1 MSFGRLGM
9 LINSLTLGL
18 GLSLVFSLPA
28 LSQDFPNKAITIY
41 CGFEAGATTDLTSR
55 GLAIEAEKLL
65 KVPVVVENKTGG
77 GSSVAASLL
86 ASKKAD
92 GYTLGVISSM
102 ALNAVHVMTRNL
114 PYDPLKDFT
123 FIFTYS
129 TYPGGVCV
137 QNASPFK
144 KFPELIDHARKN
156 PGTLTYSTP
165 GTGTSQHLATEY
177 WAKQANVK
185 LKHIPFKGGAPA
197 CTALIGGH
205 VDFTAG
211 AGSHIPY
218 VKQGIFRMLTLTVL
232 EERDPAFPD
241 VPTLKEFG
249 YKLPPAG
256 ALVILAPKGLPDPVY
271 NKLESAFHQAAN
283 SPNFKKILDNT
294 NMPSYYR
301 NRRQLETEIPKDYKF
316 YAEFLQEL
324 GLVKK

>member
-1 MSFGRLGM
+1 MKNRRLF
-9 LINSLTLGL
+9 IFFNFLTLSL
-18 GLSLVFSLPA
+18 GLFLVFPLPA
-28 LSQDFPNKAITIY
+28 IGQDFPSKPITIY
-41 CGFEAGATTDLTSR
+41 CGFEPGATTDLTSR
-55 GLAIEAEKLL
+55 GLASEAERLL
-65 KVPVVVENKTGG
+65 GVPVVVENKTGG

-86 ASKKAD
+86 ASKKGD

-102 ALNAVHVMTRNL
+102 ALNAVHIMTRNL

-123 FIFTYS
+123 FIFAYS

-137 QNASPFK
+137 RNDSPFK
-144 KFPELIDHARKN
+144 KFSELIEHARKN
-156 PGTLTYSTP
+156 PETLSYSSA

-185 LKHIPFKGGAPA
+185 LKHVPFKGGAPA

-218 VKQGIFRMLTLTVL
+218 VKQGVFRMLAVTVL
-232 EERDPAFPD
+232 EERDPGFPD

-256 ALVILAPKGLPDPVY
+256 ALVLLTPKGLPDPVY
-271 NKLESAFHQAAN
+271 NKLESAFRQAAY
-283 SPNFKKILDNT
+283 SPKFKKVLENT
-294 NMPSYYR
+294 NMPFVFK
-301 NRRQLETEIPKDYKF
+301 NRRQLETEVPKDYQF

-324 GLVKK
+324 GLVKN